1 MKKKIGEIYNKT
13 KNKQRMSNILS
24 GVQIDY
30 KN

>member
-1 MKKKIGEIYNKT
+1 MRKIGEIYNKT
-13 KNKQRMSNILS
+13 KNKQRMNNILS